1 MEFFLLDIAATLA
14 LLLVYLAVV
23 VWSDVARSL

>member
-1 MEFFLLDIAATLA
+1 MEFFLLDIGATLA